1 MIAARLA
8 APADFEGWR
17 REARRLA
24 AARIAPD
31 AVAWLVGEE
40 QGGLFEAALEE
51 AGAQQGASG
60 AGLTVPRRFIELAET
75 VICHREPERFG
86 LLYRLLLR
94 LQAEPGLLDVARAG
108 GGGGGGSGAH
118 STLAPE
124 ALMIFAQS
132 WTSWATNFANAAG
145 GMSTVVAAS
154 TRMRSW

>member
-8 APADFEGWR
+8 GAADFEGWR

-94 LQAEPGLLDVARAG
+94 LQAEPGC
-108 GGGGGGSGAH
+108 
-118 STLAPE
+118 
-124 ALMIFAQS
+124 
-132 WTSWATNFANAAG
+132 WTSPSTATWPGPRRWRVRCAA
-145 GMSTVVAAS
+145 TS
-154 TRMRSW
+154 TR